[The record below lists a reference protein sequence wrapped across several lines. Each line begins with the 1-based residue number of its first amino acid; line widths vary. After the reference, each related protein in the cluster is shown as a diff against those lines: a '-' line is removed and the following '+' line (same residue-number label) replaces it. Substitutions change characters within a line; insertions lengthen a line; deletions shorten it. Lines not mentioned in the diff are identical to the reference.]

1 VPLNWSKSVCGWWW
15 WVVVVGVE
23 TKYSVMLWP
32 KPLALGLGQAE
43 QYLLTFEY
51 YSALHNHVTKLT
63 DRKHY

>member
-1 VPLNWSKSVCGWWW
+1 V

-23 TKYSVMLWP
+23 TKFSVMLWP